1 MSVITRQDTNGVKP
15 LLQVGELGYDN
26 YPTGGDEGRVW
37 VGTGTSNIAQAK
49 KSEVMAVD
57 SKVDT
62 HVARVD
68 NPHGVTKAQ
77 VGLGNVDDTSD
88 ADKPISTAT
97 QNALDLKADLDS
109 AALTGIPTAPT
120 ATVGTDT
127 TQLATTAFVKA
138 EVASEAYSKVELDAG
153 QLDNRYYTET
163 ELLNGS
169 LDVRYYTEAE
179 LDAGQLDSRY
189 YTQTQVDNLLDAQNE
204 ASEINVTPSGNLV
217 STNVQDALDEL
228 QGDIDNVYTK
238 AETDVLLDTKV
249 DDSEIASVN
258 LLRADKYLA
267 SQNVVNMEYNAEG
280 KLAKVQYNNPIDDDY
295 EVLSYNAEG
304 KLSNVAHYVDTVLKG
319 NTVLSYSNGKL
330 VSAPYTAI

>member
-1 MSVITRQDTNGVKP
+1 MSVITRQDSNGVKP

-26 YPTGGDEGRVW
+26 FPAGGDEGRVW

-62 HVARVD
+62 HVARDD

-77 VGLGNVDDTSD
+77 VGLGNANDTSD
-88 ADKPISTAT
+88 ADKPISIAT
-97 QNALDLKADLDS
+97 QDALDLKANADN
-109 AALTGIPTAPT
+109 AVLTGIPTAPT

-169 LDVRYYTEAE
+169 LDVRYYTESEIDTKLA
-179 LDAGQLDSRY
+179 
-189 YTQTQVDNLLDAQNE
+189 AQND

-217 STNVQDALDEL
+217 STNVQDALVEL
-228 QGDIDNVYTK
+228 QDDIDNVYTK

-304 KLSNVAHYVDTVLKG
+304 KLSNVAHYVDTELKG
-319 NTVLSYSNGKL
+319 NTALSYSNGKL

>member
-1 MSVITRQDTNGVKP
+1 MSIIVKQDTNGTKP

-26 YPTGGDEGRVW
+26 YPTGGDEGRVY

-49 KSEVMAVD
+49 KSEVTAVD

-77 VGLGNVDDTSD
+77 VGLGNADDTSD
-88 ADKPISTAT
+88 ADKPISIAT
-97 QNALDLKADLDS
+97 QDALDRKANADN

-138 EVASEAYSKVELDAG
+138 EVASEAYSKVQLDAG

-163 ELLNGS
+163 ELLNGA

-179 LDAGQLDSRY
+179 IDAKLE
-189 YTQTQVDNLLDAQNE
+189 AQND
-204 ASEINVTPSGNLV
+204 ASEINVTPSGNLT
-217 STNVQDALDEL
+217 STNVQDALVEL
-228 QGDIDNVYTK
+228 QTDIDDRYTK
-238 AETDVLLDTKV
+238 AKADVLLAGKV

-267 SQNVVNMEYNAEG
+267 AQNVVSMIYNVEG
-280 KLAKVQYNNPIDDDY
+280 KLAKVQYNDAIDDNY
-295 EVLSYNAEG
+295 EVLSYNVEG
-304 KLSNVAHYVDTVLKG
+304 KLSNVAHYVSTVLKG
-319 NTVLSYSNGKL
+319 NTELSYSGGKL
-330 VSAPYTAI
+330 IAAPYVAV